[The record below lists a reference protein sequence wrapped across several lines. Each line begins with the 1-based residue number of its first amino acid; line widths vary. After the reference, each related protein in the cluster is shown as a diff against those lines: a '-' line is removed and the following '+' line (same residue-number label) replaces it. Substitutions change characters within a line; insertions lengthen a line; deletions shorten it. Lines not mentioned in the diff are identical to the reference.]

1 MIEETAPDGR
11 PMIHPT
17 DRAAWRA
24 WLTANHTQPTGIW
37 VVMDRRGANPAQV
50 DYESSVEEALCF
62 GWIDSKVVK
71 LDAGRTLQWFSPRRP
86 RGTWARTNKERVA
99 RLTAAGLMA
108 PAGLAAVE
116 EAKRIGTWTQLDD
129 VEDLVVPDD
138 LAAAFEAIPPA
149 RANWDG
155 FSRSAR
161 RAILVWIV
169 QAQRPETRAA
179 RVAET
184 ARLAAVNEKANQ
196 PRPKAATTT
205 DPAD

>member
-1 MIEETAPDGR
+1 VIEALAPDGR
-11 PMIHPT
+11 PMIDPP

-24 WLTANHTQPTGIW
+24 WLAENHTRPEGIW
-37 VVMDRRGANPAQV
+37 VVMDRRGTNPTAV
-50 DYESSVEEALCF
+50 DYEEAVEEALCF

-86 RGTWARTNKERVA
+86 RGTWARTNKARVE
-99 RLTAAGLMA
+99 RLTAAGLMM
-108 PAGLAAVE
+108 PAGLAVIE
-116 EAKRIGTWTQLDD
+116 QAKRDGTWTLLDD
-129 VEDLVVPDD
+129 VEDHVVPDD
-138 LAAAFEAIPPA
+138 LVAAFAASPPA
-149 RANWDG
+149 RENWDA

-184 ARLAAVNEKANQ
+184 ARRAAVNEKANE
-196 PRPKAATTT
+196 PRPKA
-205 DPAD
+205 

>member
-1 MIEETAPDGR
+1 MIEDLAPDGR
-11 PMIHPT
+11 PMIDPP

-24 WLTANHTQPTGIW
+24 WLAANHTRPTGVW
-37 VVMDRRGANPAQV
+37 VVMDRRGANPNAV
-50 DYESSVEEALCF
+50 GYEAAVEEALCF

-86 RGTWARTNKERVA
+86 RGTWARTNKERVE
-99 RLTAAGLMA
+99 RLMAAGLMT
-108 PAGLAAVE
+108 PAGLAVIE
-116 EAKRIGTWTQLDD
+116 DAKRDGTWSLLDD
-129 VEDLVVPDD
+129 VEDHVVPDD
-138 LAAAFEAIPPA
+138 LAAAFAASPPA
-149 RANWDG
+149 RENWDA

-184 ARLAAVNEKANQ
+184 ARRAAVNEKANE
-196 PRPKAATTT
+196 PRPKA
-205 DPAD
+205 